1 MTLMVTFSTRTAL
14 INSVVTMTTMDIIT
28 RVRKIN
34 MSFQIISSTIRVTVR
49 EKIAPVELI
58 SKRKNI
64 ITRMMTI

>member
-49 EKIAPVELI
+49 EKIAPVELY

-64 ITRMMTI
+64 LTMMMTI